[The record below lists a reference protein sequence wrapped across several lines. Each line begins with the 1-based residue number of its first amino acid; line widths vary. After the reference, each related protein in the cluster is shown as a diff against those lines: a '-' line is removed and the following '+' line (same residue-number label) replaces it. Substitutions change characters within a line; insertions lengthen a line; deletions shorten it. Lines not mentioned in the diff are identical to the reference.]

1 MLRNKEFRCFIGVVS
16 LTSVLAIVI
25 ACAINQVAGVLMI
38 LVAGIYMIMFW
49 VFNKVRYARIAKLS
63 EQIAKVLHN
72 EEHLTI
78 NEYEEGELSILQTEI
93 SKMVLCIR
101 EQNVALQKD
110 KEHLADSLA
119 DVAHQLRTPLTSA
132 QLILSLLENTSDEKE
147 RKALIRECEELFVQI
162 EWLLTALLKLSRLD
176 AGVVVF
182 KEETI
187 EVNQLIQMAVRPFLI
202 AMELHEIELEIDIPK
217 NVMIQGD
224 LGWLIEAIGNII
236 KNCIEST
243 GDKGKIEISCE
254 DNVLFTEIVIHD
266 SGKGFE
272 QEDLHS
278 LFERFYRGKN
288 SSTAGYGIG
297 LALSKTIITRQK
309 GTIKAKNHS
318 QGGAMFN
325 IRFPK

>member
-1 MLRNKEFRCFIGVVS
+1 MLRNKEFRYFIGVMT
-16 LTSVLAIVI
+16 LISVLAIVI
-25 ACAINQVAGVLMI
+25 AWGINQVAGVIMT
-38 LVAGIYMIMFW
+38 LVASTYMVGVWI
-49 VFNKVRYARIAKLS
+49 FNTVRYARIAKLS
-63 EQIAKVLHN
+63 EQINKVLHN
-72 EEHLTI
+72 EEHLII
-78 NEYEEGELSILQTEI
+78 NEYKEGELSILQTEI
-93 SKMVLCIR
+93 SKMLLCIR

-110 KEHLADSLA
+110 KQHLADSLA
-119 DVAHQLRTPLTSA
+119 DVAHQLRTPLTST
-132 QLILSLLENTSDEKE
+132 QLILSLLENTSDEEE
-147 RKALIRECEELFVQI
+147 RKALTRECEELFGQV
-162 EWLLTALLKLSRLD
+162 EWLLTALLKLARLD

-182 KEETI
+182 SEVTI
-187 EVNQLIQMAVRPFLI
+187 EVNQLVQMSVRPFLI
-202 AMELHEIELEIDIPK
+202 AMELHEIELKIDIPK

-224 LGWLIEAIGNII
+224 LRWLVEAIGNII

-272 QEDLHS
+272 QEELHN

-297 LALSKTIITRQK
+297 LALSKIIITRQK
-309 GTIKAKNHS
+309 GTIKAKNHP
-318 QGGAMFN
+318 QGGAMFI